1 MILIILLLLILI
13 ILLILI
19 HTKKPTREL
28 KLKNLYNKEY
38 HRYRIG
44 DVYKWGKGPRYH
56 DIKYH
61 EKNFPNSIATKYLN
75 LLKKGESSN
84 KDKLMRVINNEP
96 KLDTRPEDNSFVLHM
111 RVGDILCIHQGYY
124 NLWVIIK
131 RVLGFK
137 FLMNQYTKKDNPEWW
152 RDILKFINEKNLDK
166 VYIIVGSHTPH
177 CLLESEDFIMD
188 RVNMFRKNGKDV
200 VLRIGNTPD
209 EDILWVSRAK
219 YFKST
224 GGGYGKVLGT
234 VVQENGGVY
243 KE

>member
-1 MILIILLLLILI
+1 MILI

-19 HTKKPTREL
+19 IILILINTKKPTREL

-44 DVYKWGKGPRYH
+44 DVYIWGKGPKYDRV
-56 DIKYH
+56 KYH
-61 EKNFPNSIATKYLN
+61 EENFPNSIATKYLN
-75 LLKKGESSN
+75 LLKEGESNN

-96 KLDTRPEDNSFVLHM
+96 KLDTSPEDNSFVLHM
-111 RVGDILCIHQGYY
+111 RVGDVFCRHNG
-124 NLWVIIK
+124 NWMSSK
-131 RVLGFK
+131 LGVK
-137 FLMNQYTKKDNPEWW
+137 GMINHYTKKDNPEWW
-152 RDILKFINEKNLDK
+152 RDILKFMNEKNLDK
-166 VYIIVGSHTPH
+166 VYIIVGSHTPY

-209 EDILWVSRAK
+209 EDILWVRRAK

-224 GGGYGKVLGT
+224 GGGYGKVLGIAS
-234 VVQENGGVY
+234 QENGGVY

>member
-1 MILIILLLLILI
+1 MILI

-19 HTKKPTREL
+19 VLLILINTKKPVREL

-44 DVYKWGKGPRYH
+44 DVYIWGKGPKYDRV
-56 DIKYH
+56 KYH
-61 EKNFPNSIATKYLN
+61 EENFPNSIATKYLN
-75 LLKKGESSN
+75 LLKEGESNN

-96 KLDTRPEDNSFVLHM
+96 KLDTSPEYNSFVLHV
-111 RVGDILCIHQGYY
+111 RVGDVFCRHKG
-124 NLWVIIK
+124 NWMSSK
-131 RVLGFK
+131 LGVK
-137 FLMNQYTKKDNPEWW
+137 GMINHYTKKDNPGWW
-152 RDILKFINEKNLDK
+152 RDILKFMNEKNLDK
-166 VYIIVGSHTPH
+166 VYIIVGSHTPY

-209 EDILWVSRAK
+209 EDILWVRRAK

-224 GGGYGKVLGT
+224 GGGYGKVLGI
-234 VVQENGGVY
+234 VSQENGGVY

>member
-1 MILIILLLLILI
+1 MILIILLILI
-13 ILLILI
+13 IILFLI

-44 DVYKWGKGPRYH
+44 DVYTYGKGPKY
-56 DIKYH
+56 DKVKYH
-61 EKNFPNSIATKYLN
+61 EENFPNSIATKYLN
-75 LLKKGESSN
+75 LLKKGERNN
-84 KDKLMRVINNEP
+84 KDKLMRVIHNEP
-96 KLDTRPEDNSFVLHM
+96 QLDSMPEDNSFVLHM
-111 RVGDILCIHQGYY
+111 RVGDVLCRHHGA
-124 NLWVIIK
+124 NVKLWGGSPPMIK
-131 RVLGFK
+131 H
-137 FLMNQYTKKDNPEWW
+137 YTKKNNPGWW
-152 RDILKFINEKNLDK
+152 RDILKFMNEKNLNK
-166 VYIIVGSHTPH
+166 VYIIVGSHTPY

-188 RVNMFRKNGKDV
+188 RVNMFRKNGKNV

-209 EDILWVSRAK
+209 EDILWVRRAK
-219 YFKST
+219 YFKTT

>member
-1 MILIILLLLILI
+1 MILIILLILILI

-19 HTKKPTREL
+19 NTKKPTREL
-28 KLKNLYNKEY
+28 KLKNLYNKGC

-61 EKNFPNSIATKYLN
+61 EEKFPNSIATKYLN

-84 KDKLMRVINNEP
+84 KDKLMRVIHNEP
-96 KLDTRPEDNSFVLHM
+96 QLDTMPEYNSFVLHM
-111 RVGDILCIHQGYY
+111 RVGDILCSQ
-124 NLWVIIK
+124 NLTMSG
-131 RVLGFK
+131 RLGVK
-137 FLMNQYTKKDNPEWW
+137 GMNNKYTKKDNPEWW
-152 RDILKFINEKNLDK
+152 RDILKFMNEKNLDK
-166 VYIIVGSHTPH
+166 VYIIVGSHKPH

-219 YFKST
+219 YFKTT
-224 GGGYGKVLGT
+224 GGGYGRLLGI